1 MNSES
6 DKRLQEVKRIAAQ
19 NLAEAQKLTP
29 CFMITQENWK
39 ALLTGFYSQLA
50 LMEKMVTHEQ
60 MAAFYEELREY
71 YERKSDWLDQKTVEI
86 KREMQAQAKS
96 WTEEMDR
103 QAGNLNEQY
112 ASALEETQ
120 EKMEKKMQENTEKL
134 YHRILTPCLLTTLLA
149 AVLTLL
155 RIL

>member
-6 DKRLQEVKRIAAQ
+6 DKRFQEAKRIAEQ
-19 NLAEAQKLTP
+19 NFAAAEKPTP

-39 ALLTGFYSQLA
+39 ALLTGFYTQLA

-60 MAAFYEELREY
+60 MAAFYEELREC
-71 YERKSDWLDQKTVEI
+71 YERKSNWLDQKTVEI

-96 WTEEMDR
+96 WKEEMDR